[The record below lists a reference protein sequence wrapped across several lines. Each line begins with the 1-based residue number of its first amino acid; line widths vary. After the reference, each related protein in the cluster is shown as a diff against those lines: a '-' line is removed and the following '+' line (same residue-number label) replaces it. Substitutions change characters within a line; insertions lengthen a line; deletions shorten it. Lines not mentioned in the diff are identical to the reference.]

1 MLRDCTWAFS
11 GGPAVKTPCFQ
22 CRDMGSILGWGTK
35 IPHVTCPGKK
45 KIEACTWSY
54 KLWWKQHGREEH
66 FTGKK
71 NSGSDSSQ
79 RDPGLV
85 TLSPESWFP
94 STMQNVNATLFQ
106 INKSNKREEGSAG
119 AAKIY
124 TYLVSLLQVSL
135 QEASF
140 PHIKM
145 SPLPGFL
152 ILISNI
158 SLSTGVLLTNCSISL
173 MSVSFSLLYLHHL
186 FLSLV
191 EKSKGEKITREP

>member
-1 MLRDCTWAFS
+1 MIEKWTSFRNLEE
-11 GGPAVKTPCFQ
+11 VN
-22 CRDMGSILGWGTK
+22 SIELG
-35 IPHVTCPGKK
+35 
-45 KIEACTWSY
+45 
-54 KLWWKQHGREEH
+54 EEL
-66 FTGKK
+66 
-71 NSGSDSSQ
+71 D
-79 RDPGLV
+79 
-85 TLSPESWFP
+85 E
-94 STMQNVNATLFQ
+94 
-106 INKSNKREEGSAG
+106 REEGSTG

-124 TYLVSLLQVSL
+124 TILSHSFR
-135 QEASF
+135 SHFKRRPF

-158 SLSTGVLLTNCSISL
+158 SLSIGVLLTNCNLSL